1 MMLEYYAAYR
11 KDVKNLPPVLPN
23 FSNNMCTAYL
33 KVKIGEKHMRA
44 LGYDEWDCVVGIR
57 YDEPKRYHR
66 MMAANDRGGTRW
78 DNLCPSYTAGVTKE
92 DVAEFWKAQPFDL
105 GMDSDFGNCDLCW
118 KKSEGKLIKTIIE
131 DPSRV
136 IWWSGT
142 EERFGQVFR
151 QDRAD
156 YKTMGWSAEQRA
168 RQTDFDFDYLAED
181 IDCFCGD

>member
-1 MMLEYYAAYR
+1 
-11 KDVKNLPPVLPN
+11 
-23 FSNNMCTAYL
+23 
-33 KVKIGEKHMRA
+33 
-44 LGYDEWDCVVGIR
+44 
-57 YDEPKRYHR
+57 

-78 DNLCPSYTAGVTKE
+78 DNLCPSYTAGITKE
-92 DVAEFWKAQPFDL
+92 DVAEFWRAQPFDL

-118 KKSEGKLIKTIIE
+118 KKNEGKLIKTIIE

-156 YKTMGWSAEQRA
+156 YKTMGGQLSNVPGRPTSILTISPKTSTAFVA
-168 RQTDFDFDYLAED
+168 
-181 IDCFCGD
+181 IDLDHLFHSLPLGFQNLLRDLY

>member
-11 KDVKNLPPVLPN
+11 KAEKNLPPVLPN

-44 LGYDEWDCVVGIR
+44 LGYTEWDCVVGIR
-57 YDEPKRYHR
+57 HDEPKRYHR
-66 MMAANDRGGTRW
+66 MMAANDRGGSRW
-78 DNLCPSYTAGVTKE
+78 YNLCPSYTAGITKE

-105 GMDSDFGNCDLCW
+105 GMNSDFGNCDLCW
-118 KKSEGKLIKTIIE
+118 KKNEGKLLKTIME

-151 QDRAD
+151 KDRAD
-156 YKTMGWSAEQRA
+156 YKTLGWSAEQRS